1 MAVKEGII
9 QILNDSQS
17 SLHNH
22 QKLLRKLKALYEQHQ
37 NVEDFFE
44 TFFLPFTNAL
54 VVYKR
59 EPAVER
65 VIDFVA
71 KFAVSTAPI
80 EKQGREGSVFMI
92 IWKILFDPI
101 HTCTYICTHA
111 LLNFHVQLNCKPQAM
126 SLEL

>member
-22 QKLLRKLKALYEQHQ
+22 QKLLRKLKAFYEQHQ

-65 VIDFVA
+65 VIDFIA
-71 KFAVSTAPI
+71 KFAISTAPTGTCLSI
-80 EKQGREGSVFMI
+80 DTKHCLSQPYSVHTHIHSI
-92 IWKILFDPI
+92 IDL
-101 HTCTYICTHA
+101 CYR
-111 LLNFHVQLNCKPQAM
+111 N
-126 SLEL
+126 

>member
-1 MAVKEGII
+1 MPVKEGII

-37 NVEDFFE
+37 NEEDFFE

-71 KFAVSTAPI
+71 KFAVSAAPT
-80 EKQGREGSVFMI
+80 EKQGIRVKI
-92 IWKILFDPI
+92 IYEDIKHWETLFTLFSAHSHM
-101 HTCTYICTHA
+101 HTLIC
-111 LLNFHVQLNCKPQAM
+111 L
-126 SLEL
+126 

>member
-1 MAVKEGII
+1 MPVKEGII

-54 VVYKR
+54 VIYKR

-71 KFAVSTAPI
+71 KFAVSTAPT
-80 EKQGREGSVFMI
+80 EKQGICMI
-92 IWKILFDPI
+92 DYKAVLR
-101 HTCTYICTHA
+101 
-111 LLNFHVQLNCKPQAM
+111 
-126 SLEL
+126 